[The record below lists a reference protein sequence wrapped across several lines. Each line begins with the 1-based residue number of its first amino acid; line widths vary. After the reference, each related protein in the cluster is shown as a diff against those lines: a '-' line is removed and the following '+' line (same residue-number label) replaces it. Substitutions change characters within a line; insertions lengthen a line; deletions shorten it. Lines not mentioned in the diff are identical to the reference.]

1 MYLGGTGR
9 GQMPPDWQGW
19 RKYRRAGRNCPKC
32 GAPMVNRTAY
42 TECSSCH
49 HIEHKPTT
57 ARERSTL
64 DPVREMVEES
74 IREAL
79 PEARMDE
86 RRFITYELPS
96 ELNGER
102 IALRGAAGL
111 WVFLQWMHLE
121 IHGSAYHASY
131 ASASSFFY
139 WLPFVTLVALII
151 TYGVMYATIHQLKCA
166 WGVASMILGAVSAI
180 ALGLGGLG
188 IAGLDFITGCPDTPT
203 MLFAL
208 YSIVF
213 FLWAGWFLFR
223 EARMMQQ

>member
-1 MYLGGTGR
+1 MSGLGVGGGTP
-9 GQMPPDWQGW
+9 QIDWRGW
-19 RKYRRAGRNCPKC
+19 RKFSRTGQNCPKC
-32 GAPMVNRTAY
+32 GAPMVNRTAF

-64 DPVREMVEES
+64 DPVREKVEES

-86 RRFITYELPS
+86 PRFITFELPC

-102 IALRGAAGL
+102 LALRGAAGL
-111 WVFLQWMHLE
+111 WIILQWLYLE
-121 IHGSAYHASY
+121 SGRSTYHAGHGGAY
-131 ASASSFFY
+131 LFLD
-139 WLPFVTLVALII
+139 WLPFVTLAVMAI
-151 TYGVMYATIHQLKCA
+151 TYGVMYATIPQLKYA
-166 WGVASMILGAVSAI
+166 WGVASIILGSVSAI

-188 IAGLDFITGCPDTPT
+188 IAGLEFFTGNPDTPT
-203 MLFAL
+203 MWFAV
-208 YSIVF
+208 YSIVY